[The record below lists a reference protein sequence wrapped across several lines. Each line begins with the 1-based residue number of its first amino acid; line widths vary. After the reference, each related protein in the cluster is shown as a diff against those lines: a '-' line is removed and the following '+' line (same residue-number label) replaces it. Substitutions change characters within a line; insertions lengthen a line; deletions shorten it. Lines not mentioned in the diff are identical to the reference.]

1 MEVDE
6 QSEAMKV
13 RELSQGVVEHFTM
26 MAKFLANYR
35 SGKMPATFNVC
46 YFFIIVFC
54 IKCY

>member
-13 RELSQGVVEHFTM
+13 RELSKGVVEHFTM

-46 YFFIIVFC
+46 YFFFNSILH
-54 IKCY
+54 